1 MKNRILKG
9 IWSEEE
15 KSDCEKENT
24 VQNRFQTVK
33 AAGTATQPP
42 AAVPQTEQLKVYF
55 AVSLWKWSWLLSTC
69 ISPSK
74 YEDSIQFLLVYS
86 SKNYVYFKLF
96 FGPILYAMLLDR

>member
-33 AAGTATQPP
+33 AAGTATQLP

-55 AVSLWKWSWLLSTC
+55 AVSLWKWS
-69 ISPSK
+69 
-74 YEDSIQFLLVYS
+74 
-86 SKNYVYFKLF
+86 
-96 FGPILYAMLLDR
+96 